1 MPAKATSGFTLVE
14 MMVAGTLFL
23 LFCAGFFSAYLA
35 AMGTQKMAANHYRA
49 LCLARNRIQHAR
61 ATEYSS
67 LELLAESSNAIDAFG
82 NPDTA
87 GGFQRTT
94 TIIPATNTPA
104 KISEFTV
111 QVWYPAHRGRLSA
124 APVEQST
131 LISDPM

>member
-1 MPAKATSGFTLVE
+1 MPSKRSNGFTLVE

-35 AMGTQKMAANHYRA
+35 AMGAQKMAANHYRA

-67 LELLAESSNAIDAFG
+67 LDLLAESSNAVDAAG
-82 NPDTA
+82 NPDPT
-87 GGFQRTT
+87 GGFRRS
-94 TIIPATNTPA
+94 TIIISDTNTSA
-104 KISEFTV
+104 KISKFTV
-111 QVWYPAHRGRLSA
+111 QVWYPAYRGRLSA

-131 LISDPM
+131 MISYPI